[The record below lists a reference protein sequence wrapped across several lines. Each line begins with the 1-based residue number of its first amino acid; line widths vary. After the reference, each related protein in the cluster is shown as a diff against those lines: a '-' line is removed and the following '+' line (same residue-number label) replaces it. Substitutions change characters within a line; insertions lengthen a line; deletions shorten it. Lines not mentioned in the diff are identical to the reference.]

1 MYYAIITEQSR
12 KAKSTRNLY
21 DYLKSH
27 YKQEQQLPQ
36 AEDVE
41 GYIGQE
47 GVRIAPQDR
56 YRVLNLKLHDE
67 HLSPYFKS
75 DMSLFH
81 LLMID
86 EQAEIRMYKLEG
98 GWMFL
103 LDGVQEAPK
112 PFGNQGFDMR

>member
-1 MYYAIITEQSR
+1 MYYALVTEQSR
-12 KAKSTRNLY
+12 KAKSTRNFY
-21 DYLKSH
+21 EYLLKI
-27 YKQEQQLPQ
+27 KQKQDFLPV
-36 AEDVE
+36 EVIE
-41 GYIGQE
+41 GYILTDGIR
-47 GVRIAPQDR
+47 VPVQDR
-56 YRVLNLKLHDE
+56 HRVLNLKLHDE

-86 EQAEIRMYKLEG
+86 EGAEMRLYRTEL